1 MNERVKVFGAELLS
15 EYKAYIYLNHAGGA
29 VAWGYVSHSGKS
41 IGLICFSWTSY
52 SREHMIGQFCPAAS
66 ISRFDLDTQSITF
79 EKEFFSKIN
88 LT

>member
-41 IGLICFSWTSY
+41 IGLICFS
-52 SREHMIGQFCPAAS
+52 
-66 ISRFDLDTQSITF
+66 
-79 EKEFFSKIN
+79 
-88 LT
+88 